1 MTVVSDGAKVDCAP
15 HQGCWESGH
24 WMHADWS
31 LGVWWLQ
38 PDRLHSFACN
48 MVSVKFTAEQQE
60 LETHHASL
68 SCELI
73 MQALEKKKKTV
84 KSGTKCVL
92 NPFTGRGGQR
102 CAPVGLVRFT
112 LWSRWPKCW
121 GCSTN
126 KSIIYILCVSI
137 HWNLQAPHKSK
148 QNEFFF
154 AQELDFIAFINTSQT
169 GAMLRVSHRKR
180 YVCVMLLLTLLT
192 VSPIST
198 DEGMR
203 LSEYAIPL

>member
-1 MTVVSDGAKVDCAP
+1 MTVVGDGAKVDCAP

-38 PDRLHSFACN
+38 PDRLQSFACN

-68 SCELI
+68 SCKRRR
-73 MQALEKKKKTV
+73 KKKKTV

-92 NPFTGRGGQR
+92 NPFAGRGGQR

-126 KSIIYILCVSI
+126 KSIIYILYVSI

-154 AQELDFIAFINTSQT
+154 VAQDLDFIAFINTSQT
-169 GAMLRVSHRKR
+169 GAKGQPSQEVFTD
-180 YVCVMLLLTLLT
+180 VCVMLLLTLLT

-198 DEGMR
+198 DDEGMR